1 MPDGS
6 SPEFEGVLRRAAQ
19 AAASEWRYAA
29 PTEAFY
35 EQFAARIPEDT
46 RAEIARGVHDHRV
59 VIDGYRFTLPNLG
72 GNKGPYALFSRN
84 RGPGVPSPNWEYF
97 IQLAEYLRILRT
109 VRPSLRVGFEDGLM
123 DVSVR
128 HDQRLI
134 WYIEAKERASQASHL
149 VDRLAT
155 HAAGVDTTSADRGN
169 DPLRKAKYLVI
180 HRPVFLTVI
189 AIGWRRDYAVQYPD
203 DQSFALIPLAEA
215 PALNEIT
222 HA

>member
-1 MPDGS
+1 VADGS
-6 SPEFEGVLRRAAQ
+6 WPAFEGLLRHAAR

-35 EQFAARIPEDT
+35 EQFAARIPEGT
-46 RAEIARGVHDHRV
+46 RAEIARGVREQRV
-59 VIDGYRFTLPNLG
+59 VIDGYRFKLPNLG
-72 GNKGPYALFSRN
+72 PKKGPYAFFSRN

-128 HDQRLI
+128 DDQRLI
-134 WYIEAKERASQASHL
+134 WYIEAKERANQAIRL

-155 HAAGVDTTSADRGN
+155 YTRDVDTTSHDRGN
-169 DPLRKAKYLVI
+169 DPLQKAKYLI
-180 HRPVFLTVI
+180 THRPDFLTVV
-189 AIGWRRDYAVQYPD
+189 AIDWRRDYAVEYPD
-203 DQSFALIPLAEA
+203 ERSFALTELADA
-215 PALNEIT
+215 PALS
-222 HA
+222 